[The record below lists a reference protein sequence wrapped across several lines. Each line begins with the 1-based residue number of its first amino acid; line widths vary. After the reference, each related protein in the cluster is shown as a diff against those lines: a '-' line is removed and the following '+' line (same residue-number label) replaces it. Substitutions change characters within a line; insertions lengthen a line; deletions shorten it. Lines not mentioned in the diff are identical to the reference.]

1 MLQDMRIGLRRVRH
15 SIGFSLSISVI
26 LAIGMAA
33 ATTMGS
39 VLYALAYRPL
49 SLPEAE
55 KLVTVGSYDQ
65 RHFAR
70 STPLTTLDHLH
81 AADLPVAGWCAQ
93 SSTFDAVEFS
103 GRVLEAYIDMVV
115 AECQTV
121 IGVAPSLGRWFT
133 ADETPLTRPGAAVVV
148 ITDRFWRRMFD
159 RRADVLGKTLRIL
172 DTNVTVIG
180 VMPPSYEGFSPDN
193 VSDFIMPF
201 NAHRLAAGSSS
212 RYLARLRDGASFDS
226 LRTRIMAMWPAV
238 LEAVLPQGPTRG
250 QSVEEW
256 SGDAERITGGF
267 SILRRLYAE
276 PVRRMAVLTI
286 ALLALVSVNVG
297 GLMIARLSGRTNE
310 ISAMRAIGAST
321 RRIVFPLA
329 TEGVLLAL
337 LGTLVS
343 VPIAIAASSR
353 FSLLFPSGNMP
364 WTIKTT
370 PDPVVFA
377 AVAAGFLGMAL
388 IISIVPIW
396 LVARRPPQLRADRS
410 VSRAS
415 SRWAQAFL
423 ISQVAVTIAL
433 VFTCGLVV
441 QSFYGLQ
448 NVDRGF
454 RADHLLTLRLSA
466 NPGGYQDLDA
476 VSYYRAL
483 VQRMQSIPGV
493 QSAGLAR
500 YFGTINSTL
509 TGTPIGLADR
519 VETVTSAA
527 MDFVSPGFF
536 QTIGVPLQ
544 QGRDV
549 QWADGP
555 ATPKVVV
562 VSEAVAHALDP
573 TGNVI
578 GRVIRY
584 GTTPAYAQLQ
594 IVGVVGNISIGN
606 LRRTAEPMIY
616 TSSIQVGETA
626 FGSLHMRTTPPPL
639 DLASAATA
647 ALASMGREHALGVYD
662 DVLFGNSVVAERMG
676 TAVSG
681 IVAALAVIVSC
692 IGLFALLSHTVQRRA
707 REIGIRVAVGAT
719 PVNVSNLMLAH
730 AISLVAV
737 GAAVGVPGAFAAAS
751 LVRSLLFGVSDKDI
765 TTLAMTIAVL
775 AFASIAA
782 AIQPILKAI
791 RLDPVVALRNE

>member
-1 MLQDMRIGLRRVRH
+1 MLQDMRLGFRRVRH
-15 SIGFSLSISVI
+15 SIGFSLSVSVI
-26 LAIGMAA
+26 LAIGVAA

-49 SLPEAE
+49 SLPDAE
-55 KLVTVGSYDQ
+55 RLVTVGSYDRQ
-65 RHFAR
+65 HFAR
-70 STPLTTLDHLH
+70 ITPLTTINHLRS
-81 AADLPVAGWCAQ
+81 ADLPVDGWCAQ
-93 SSTFDAVEFS
+93 SNVVEAVESANRILEANIDIFTADC
-103 GRVLEAYIDMVV
+103 GRVID
-115 AECQTV
+115 
-121 IGVAPSLGRWFT
+121 IAPALGRWFNI
-133 ADETPLTRPGAAVVV
+133 DETPLTGVGAPVVV
-148 ITDRFWRRMFD
+148 ITDRFWKRMFD
-159 RRADVLGKTLRIL
+159 GSPDVLGKTLRMR
-172 DTNVTVIG
+172 DASVTVIG
-180 VMPPSYEGFSPDN
+180 LMPPVYEGFSAEN
-193 VSDFIMPF
+193 VSDLIIPF
-201 NAHRLAAGSSS
+201 NAHRTVSGSS
-212 RYLARLRDGASFDS
+212 RYVAKLREGASLES
-226 LRTRIMAMWPAV
+226 LQAQVKAMWPAV
-238 LEAVLPQGPTRG
+238 LEAVLPKGASRE
-250 QSVEEW
+250 QSLAEW
-256 SGDAERITGGF
+256 SGDAERFAGGI

-276 PVRRMAVLTI
+276 PVRRIALLTL

-321 RRIVFPLA
+321 PRVVLPLA
-329 TEGVLLAL
+329 TEGALLAL

-343 VPIAIAASSR
+343 VPLTIAASSQ

-370 PDPVVFA
+370 PDPVIFA
-377 AVAAGFLGMAL
+377 AVAAGFVAMAL

-396 LVARRPPQLRADRS
+396 LVARRPPHLRAERS
-410 VSRAS
+410 VSRTS
-415 SRWAQAFL
+415 SKWAHSFL
-423 ISQVAVTIAL
+423 ILQVAVTIAL

-441 QSFYGLQ
+441 RSFYGLQ

-466 NPGGYQDLDA
+466 NPGGYKGIDA
-476 VSYYRAL
+476 VSYYRTL

-509 TGTPIGLADR
+509 PGSPIGFADR
-519 VETVTSAA
+519 AETVTSAA

-549 QWADGP
+549 QWTDVP
-555 ATPKVVV
+555 TTPKVVV
-562 VSEAVAHALDP
+562 VSEAVARALDP

-584 GTTPAYAQLQ
+584 GTAPAYAQLH

-606 LRRTAEPMIY
+606 LRRTAEPMVY
-616 TSSIQVGETA
+616 TSSIQVAETA

-639 DLASAATA
+639 ELASAASA
-647 ALASMGREHALGVYD
+647 ELASMGREHALGVYD

-676 TAVSG
+676 TAVSA
-681 IVAALAVIVSC
+681 IVATLAVAVSC
-692 IGLFALLSHTVQRRA
+692 IGLFALLSHTVQRRS

-719 PVNVSNLMLAH
+719 PANVSRLVLRH
-730 AISLVAV
+730 AITLVAL
-737 GAAVGVPGAFAAAS
+737 GAAVGVPSAFAAAS
-751 LVRSLLFGVSDKDI
+751 LVRSLLFGVSDRDI
-765 TTLAMTIAVL
+765 PTLAVTIAVL
-775 AFASIAA
+775 ALASIGA
-782 AIQPILKAI
+782 AIQPMFNAV
-791 RLDPVVALRNE
+791 RLDPIVALRNE